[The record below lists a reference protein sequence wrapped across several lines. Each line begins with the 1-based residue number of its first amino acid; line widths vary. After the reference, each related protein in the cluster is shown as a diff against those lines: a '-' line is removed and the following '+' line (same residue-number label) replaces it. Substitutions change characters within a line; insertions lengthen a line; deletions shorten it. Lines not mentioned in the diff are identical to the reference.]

1 MANTLN
7 TKLPIQEL
15 KSILEAMNLFDKV
28 SVGKVEDL
36 VTEAI
41 LPSVYITLD
50 SDINENNGQMR
61 NDGGEYNRILLITLQ
76 IHLDQTSQG
85 DLYYLDVRDMVESA
99 ILNDSLFWQTVV
111 DRDVVGSRWDKGQ
124 NLPRKQGEMALRLF
138 TRGCVK

>member
-1 MANTLN
+1 MANLN
-7 TKLPIQEL
+7 TKLPITEL
-15 KSILEAMNLFDKV
+15 KAILEAMNLFAKV

-36 VTEAI
+36 VTETT
-41 LPSVYITLD
+41 LPSIYITLD

-61 NDGGEYNRILLITLQ
+61 TDGGEYNRILIVTLQ
-76 IHLDQTSQG
+76 IHLDQTNED

-99 ILNDSLFWQTVV
+99 ILKDSLLWQSVI

-138 TRGCVK
+138 TRGCVV